1 MLAIRVEL
9 EYIFVARSLSEWVP
23 KGELN
28 VPIAAESEIMDSLKL
43 LTMNQWS
50 DSSMLA
56 IRVELEYRSIARSLS
71 GWGSNGELNA
81 PITAGNEVTDF

>member
-28 VPIAAESEIMDSLKL
+28 VPIAAESEITDSLKL

-81 PITAGNEVTDF
+81 LITAGNEVTDF